1 MTQTVRY
8 RPSENRAGLPAK
20 RRWGLVDRGGE
31 TGRCYGGV
39 SVGFQGIGRTIT
51 SSIWRR
57 IRMGT
62 AASGD
67 AGSPI
72 VRRPEGHLE
81 ASAHTMRPIITAGI
95 SCFLV
100 LIGCTHVRPTVPG
113 AAPTEPERAAS
124 TVPASGSA
132 TPPSG
137 TALPAPKTT
146 AQSAAAAA
154 GSSSQSGAGGS
165 SRPKPKPSTLK
176 SPGNAPAAAA
186 GSPAAAAKP
195 TAAPA
200 GDTSARQSTPSA
212 PALDLGALEQRL
224 KETRAIGL
232 FTKLSLKNQVDDLL
246 NQFRAFHGRQG
257 AASLAELRQRYD
269 LLLLKVLSLL
279 QDGDPALAAAISS
292 SREALWG
299 ILADPVKFRQTVT

>member
-1 MTQTVRY
+1 
-8 RPSENRAGLPAK
+8 
-20 RRWGLVDRGGE
+20 
-31 TGRCYGGV
+31 
-39 SVGFQGIGRTIT
+39 
-51 SSIWRR
+51 
-57 IRMGT
+57 
-62 AASGD
+62 
-67 AGSPI
+67 
-72 VRRPEGHLE
+72 
-81 ASAHTMRPIITAGI
+81 MRPLLIAGI
-95 SCFLV
+95 LCFLV
-100 LIGCTHVRPTVPG
+100 LIGCTHVRPTEPAAAQTEPA

-124 TVPASGSA
+124 Q
-132 TPPSG
+132 TPGTAPLAPSG
-137 TALPAPKTT
+137 PAAPEPGNDSKTT
-146 AQSAAAAA
+146 AEAAGAAA

-165 SRPKPKPSTLK
+165 SRPKPKPSTVK

-195 TAAPA
+195 TPAPA

-246 NQFRAFHGRQG
+246 NQFRAFHGKQG
-257 AASLAELRQRYD
+257 AATLAELRQRYD

-279 QDGDPALAAAISS
+279 QDGDPALATAISS

>member
-1 MTQTVRY
+1 M
-8 RPSENRAGLPAK
+8 
-20 RRWGLVDRGGE
+20 
-31 TGRCYGGV
+31 
-39 SVGFQGIGRTIT
+39 
-51 SSIWRR
+51 
-57 IRMGT
+57 
-62 AASGD
+62 
-67 AGSPI
+67 I
-72 VRRPEGHLE
+72 V
-81 ASAHTMRPIITAGI
+81 AGI
-95 SCFLV
+95 ACFLV
-100 LIGCTHVRPTVPG
+100 LIGCTHVRP

-137 TALPAPKTT
+137 TALPAPTGPAAAEPGNDSKTT

-165 SRPKPKPSTLK
+165 SRPKPKPKPSNLK

-186 GSPAAAAKP
+186 GAPAAAAKP
-195 TAAPA
+195 TDAPA
-200 GDTSARQSTPSA
+200 SDTSARQSTPSA

-257 AASLAELRQRYD
+257 ATSLAELRQRYD

-279 QDGDPALAAAISS
+279 QDGDPALAASISS